1 MRGMFIYVAIP
12 LAPVCNSYREE
23 RTHCTREFEKRIAV
37 AIGFIAT
44 NGKATVNLRKPGVIS
59 ATRS

>member
-1 MRGMFIYVAIP
+1 MRGMLICVSIP
-12 LAPVCNSYREE
+12 LAPVCTSYREE

-37 AIGFIAT
+37 AICFVAT
-44 NGKATVNLRKPGVIS
+44 SGKVQVNLRKPGVIS